1 MTAIIFLPNHYSSIT
16 LPVLHGGLFPLCPLP
31 SNLDRPFWLPSLI
44 HCGRSN
50 QYEFWVMSQKHTR
63 FYLALS
69 GCSFLEP
76 CVHVVRKRKQPM
88 KRLTW
93 RGTRV
98 PHLQPVWAFSE
109 QPHRYAS
116 HVSKPSWKVDL
127 PVSSWGA
134 QAMLHGAEMRCPP
147 EPYLNRR
154 FVRKKKKKIV
164 LVLRP
169 SFQDSLLCGNW

>member
-1 MTAIIFLPNHYSSIT
+1 MDWLCFPMTAIIFLPNHYSSIT

-116 HVSKPSWKVDL
+116 HLGKLICQSPAEVPKQCCMEQR
-127 PVSSWGA
+127 WGVPLSPA
-134 QAMLHGAEMRCPP
+134 
-147 EPYLNRR
+147 
-154 FVRKKKKKIV
+154 
-164 LVLRP
+164 
-169 SFQDSLLCGNW
+169 